1 MLISMDLERRPA
13 VQILKMW
20 VLRRQLVSCDFL
32 IRCFA
37 LPEVVG
43 EGLKSSIPNLFP
55 REPSYRISH
64 PPARVNEK
72 PFPCPWLCLPPFLYA
87 CFPCRIHLQMIS
99 LVCILSLAACPPIY
113 QVSAA
118 RRRLALSSLLHCSSW
133 PRGRCVCV
141 WGGEGRWVS
150 PTAPGAR
157 ARAAA
162 GRQCSW
168 EDTITR
174 GDWQLPLPV
183 WHWQMTLQ
191 GQQPWASPQ
200 TLADIMG

>member
-1 MLISMDLERRPA
+1 MPISMQLERRPT
-13 VQILKMW
+13 VQILKVW
-20 VLRRQLVSCDFL
+20 FLRTQLVSRDFL
-32 IRCFA
+32 VGCFA
-37 LPEVVG
+37 LPEVAG
-43 EGLKSSIPNLFP
+43 KGLKSGIPNLFFFP
-55 REPSYRISH
+55 REPSYYISH

-72 PFPCPWLCLPPFLYA
+72 PFPRPWLCLSPFSIFLLPP
-87 CFPCRIHLQMIS
+87 RRSHLQMIS

-133 PRGRCVCV
+133 PRGRCACV
-141 WGGEGRWVS
+141 RRGGKLGLSHSTGSR
-150 PTAPGAR
+150 G
-157 ARAAA
+157 A

-168 EDTITR
+168 EATITGGEWR
-174 GDWQLPLPV
+174 LPLPV